1 MEEGEG
7 AGNGRG
13 KGTVKKGKERADVV
27 RKGHE
32 KKEGERTGDC
42 TSAFQQGTNKETKKR
57 GVMKRSVRG
66 SKIGQELP
74 PAVRIEDKG
83 QDRQGK
89 RKTGKKRKWT

>member
-13 KGTVKKGKERADVV
+13 KGNVKKGKERADVV

-42 TSAFQQGTNKETKKR
+42 ISAFQQGTSKENNMKGKVTRNVKGFKK
-57 GVMKRSVRG
+57 
-66 SKIGQELP
+66 QP
-74 PAVRIEDKG
+74 RIAA
-83 QDRQGK
+83 RNSN
-89 RKTGKKRKWT
+89 RR